1 MPADDPGS
9 GLVLSLLYMLLT
21 FRCPGFR
28 LIAALMLVLSGLGQA
43 TADAESVPGKGSET
57 DVGAAI
63 LLRID
68 GAIGPATS
76 DYVRRG
82 IENAAQ
88 QGAAIVVLEMDTP
101 GGLDSS
107 MRDVIKAIL
116 ASPVPVASFV
126 YPSGSRAASAGTY
139 ILYASHVAA
148 MAPGTNLGAATPV
161 PVGGSRP
168 KPASGPAGAGEDESG
183 AGDTPADKDGSAAAP
198 AGDASMAK
206 AVNDAVAYIRSL
218 AEMRDRNVDWA
229 ESAVREAASLPAEEA
244 LDLGVIDLIA
254 SDVPGLLTAVD
265 GRTVET
271 VIGMVELHTAGALM
285 ERVNPDWRTELLAV
299 ITNPT
304 VAYLLLLVGLYGLL
318 FEGYNPGAILPGVAG
333 AICLLLAA
341 YAFQILPVNY
351 AGLGLIALGIIL
363 MISEAF
369 VPSFGALGIGGVIA
383 FVSGSVILMDT
394 EVPGFGVPLA
404 LIGSIALLGSLLVMA
419 TVWLAVRARR
429 RPVVS
434 GVEELIGAQAEAVGA
449 FEHEGQV
456 FVHGETWS
464 ARSAQPVAARQAL
477 KVTAVEGLTLTVQPI
492 DKLEH

>member
-1 MPADDPGS
+1 MMVRVPG
-9 GLVLSLLYMLLT
+9 
-21 FRCPGFR
+21 
-28 LIAALMLVLSGLGQA
+28 MLVLALFGIGLA
-43 TADAESVPGKGSET
+43 AAEPDNAPEVSA
-57 DVGAAI
+57 GAGNQTAI
-63 LLRID
+63 LLRIE
-68 GAIGPATS
+68 GPIGPATG

-82 IENAAQ
+82 IEGAA
-88 QGAAIVVLEMDTP
+88 GTAAAIVVLEMDTP

-107 MRDVIKAIL
+107 MRDIIKAIL

-126 YPSGSRAASAGTY
+126 YPGGSRAASAGTY
-139 ILYASHVAA
+139 ILYASHIAA

-168 KPASGPAGAGEDESG
+168 KPASRPSASGKDESDS
-183 AGDTPADKDGSAAAP
+183 GDGESGEAAAGP
-198 AGDASMAK
+198 ESPGDASTAK

-218 AEMRDRNVDWA
+218 AEMRDRNEDWA
-229 ESAVREAASLPAEEA
+229 EQAVRAAASLPAEEA

-254 SDVPGLLTAVD
+254 SDVPGLLQAID
-265 GRTVET
+265 GRSVET
-271 VIGMVELHTAGALM
+271 VAGRVELQTTGLQL
-285 ERVNPDWRTELLAV
+285 ERITPDWRTELLAV

-351 AGLGLIALGIIL
+351 AGLGLIALGVIL

-383 FVSGSVILMDT
+383 FVAGSVILMDT
-394 EVPGFGVPLA
+394 EVPGYGVPLA
-404 LIGSIALLGSLLVMA
+404 LIGSIALLGAALVMG
-419 TVWLAVRARR
+419 TIFLAIKARR

-434 GVEELIGAQAEAVGA
+434 GVEELIGARAEAISA
-449 FEHEGQV
+449 FEGQGQV
-456 FVHGETWS
+456 FLHGERWS
-464 ARSAQPVAARQAL
+464 AHCTRAVEAHQAL
-477 KVTAVEGLTLTVQPI
+477 KVTAVEGLTLTVEPI
-492 DKLEH
+492 DNTEH